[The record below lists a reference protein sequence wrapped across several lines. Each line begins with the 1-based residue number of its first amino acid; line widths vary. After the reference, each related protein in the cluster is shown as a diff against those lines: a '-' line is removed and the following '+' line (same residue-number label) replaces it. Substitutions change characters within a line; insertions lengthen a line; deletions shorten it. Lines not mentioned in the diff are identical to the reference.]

1 MPDSLIDQILRAIS
15 DVASLYHR
23 LVLVVGPS
31 ASGKTSALQ
40 ALAERTGTP
49 RINLNLE
56 LSRRLMDLTARQRTL
71 QLPSI
76 FSDVLAAVPGDIL
89 LLDNIEILFD
99 TALQQNPLH
108 HFQTA
113 SRNRTVVVAWNGTV
127 VRDDRDKASLTYA
140 TPDHPEY
147 RRYPATDLTLVES
160 IGTA

>member
-1 MPDSLIDQILRAIS
+1 MPDSLADQILRAIEN
-15 DVASLYHR
+15 VQGLYHR
-23 LVLVVGPS
+23 LVLLVGPP
-31 ASGKTSALQ
+31 ATGKTVAL
-40 ALAERTGTP
+40 RTVADQIGAP

-56 LSRRLMDLTARQRTL
+56 LSRRLMDLTALQRAL
-71 QLPSI
+71 QLLSI

-99 TALQQNPLH
+99 TALQQNPLQ
-108 HFQTA
+108 HFQAA

-127 VRDDRDKASLTYA
+127 VRDDRGKASLTYA

-160 IGTA
+160 PGTA